1 MSGPR
6 RVIWFVVVVAL
17 AALVMF
23 LMPGCLTKGRIKGQG
38 GVVVQGPKDGNNVSL
53 AQEQSTGVLT
63 LPAGSKLTTVKESA
77 SPAVPAT
84 ETTPAIPPKPARE
97 ITEVTLSRDTT
108 WRKDETKIAADTG
121 VIDQTVALRRIQV
134 SENRY
139 LLITSIGC
147 MILAG
152 AFFYIKYPTP
162 ALMCAAGSVIAFIAW
177 KVADLPPWFW
187 IMVPCLVVGAVFLW
201 RGYERK
207 ENEEK
212 DRAAELAKAK
222 AIAVPVVVPVD
233 PPGPT

>member
-1 MSGPR
+1 MSGTR

-53 AQEQSTGVLT
+53 AQEQSAGVLT
-63 LPAGSKLTTVKESA
+63 LPQGSTVTVTKFG
-77 SPAVPAT
+77 AVAW
-84 ETTPAIPPKPARE
+84 EPAINGRPEVRAQPARE
-97 ITEVTLSRDTT
+97 VTEVTLSRDTT
-108 WRKDETKIAADTG
+108 WRKDETKLAADTG
-121 VIDQTVALRRIQV
+121 VVDQTVALKRIQAG
-134 SENRY
+134 ENRY
-139 LLITSIGC
+139 LLFAAIGAAVAA
-147 MILAG
+147 LL
-152 AFFYIKYPTP
+152 FVYIKYPTP
-162 ALMCAAGSVIAFIAW
+162 ALMCGAASVVFFLAW
-177 KVADLPPWFW
+177 KLADLPDWFY
-187 IMVPCLVVGAVFLW
+187 VVGIVGAAGAVFLW

-233 PPGPT
+233 PPRSP